1 MEQKCPSREGRQQR
15 QAGTGKMTK
24 AELQQRVDALGG
36 LLFEAVHLLRVEDYS
51 DEEREE
57 LVAEFLYRC
66 QKEGIV

>member
-1 MEQKCPSREGRQQR
+1 MLKR
-15 QAGTGKMTK
+15 
-24 AELQQRVDALGG
+24 ELQERVDMLGS

-57 LVAEFLYRC
+57 LVKEFLYRC

>member
-1 MEQKCPSREGRQQR
+1 
-15 QAGTGKMTK
+15 MTK

-57 LVAEFLYRC
+57 LIKEFLYKC
-66 QKEGIV
+66 QKEGFV

>member
-1 MEQKCPSREGRQQR
+1 
-15 QAGTGKMTK
+15 MTK